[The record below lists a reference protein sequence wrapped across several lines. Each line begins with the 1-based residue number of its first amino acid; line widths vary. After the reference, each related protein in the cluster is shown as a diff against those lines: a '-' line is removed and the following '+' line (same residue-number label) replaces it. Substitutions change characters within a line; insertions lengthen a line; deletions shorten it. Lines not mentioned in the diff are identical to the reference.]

1 MNLISLSSLFFLYFF
16 SFSMVFKFSHLYFFY
31 SYLELFLYTLLN
43 FFFFQCLI
51 FYFPSPTWLH
61 QYSFSLLSLP
71 HSLFLVSLT
80 KTIKMLCFFTQK
92 KKSCNPFFFLFFFFL
107 FFVKRFRRSIH
118 LIIISDPNN
127 SINCKKEGLRFLK
140 LDQGQIKVEP

>member
-31 SYLELFLYTLLN
+31 SYLELFLYTL
-43 FFFFQCLI
+43 FFFLIFQCLI
-51 FYFPSPTWLH
+51 FYFPNPTWLH

-92 KKSCNPFFFLFFFFL
+92 KNLAILSFFFFSF

-118 LIIISDPNN
+118 LIVIFRLEPLN
-127 SINCKKEGLRFLK
+127 K
-140 LDQGQIKVEP
+140 L

>member
-1 MNLISLSSLFFLYFF
+1 MNLISLSSLFFFYFF
-16 SFSMVFKFSHLYFFY
+16 FISFSTVFKFSHLYFFY
-31 SYLELFLYTLLN
+31 SYLELFLYTL
-43 FFFFQCLI
+43 FFKKKK
-51 FYFPSPTWLH
+51 FPVPYLLFSHPTWLN

-118 LIIISDPNN
+118 LIVIFRPEPLN
-127 SINCKKEGLRFLK
+127 K
-140 LDQGQIKVEP
+140 L